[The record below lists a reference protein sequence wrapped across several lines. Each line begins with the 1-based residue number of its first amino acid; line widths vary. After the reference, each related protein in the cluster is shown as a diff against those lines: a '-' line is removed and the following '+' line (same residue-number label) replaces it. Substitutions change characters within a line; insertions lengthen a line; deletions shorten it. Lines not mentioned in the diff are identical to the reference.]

1 MKVNIIMLVDFIKKR
16 GNNYMAEFCID
27 CFKELL
33 FNDYEDSQIIL
44 SDNLDICEG
53 CAEFKRVVIRIID

>member
-1 MKVNIIMLVDFIKKR
+1 
-16 GNNYMAEFCID
+16 MAEFCID